1 MGRPSRA
8 PSAPKTA
15 GGRVEILS
23 RIERTLT
30 VASHVN
36 PVLSRA
42 DIPDT
47 TWLGSLSP
55 CQQHRVRDKRP
66 ELRSAEQAGKG
77 VSFIG
82 ATDTA
87 RKNKQ
92 MNKITVSLSGM

>member
-1 MGRPSRA
+1 M
-8 PSAPKTA
+8 
-15 GGRVEILS
+15 
-23 RIERTLT
+23 
-30 VASHVN
+30 
-36 PVLSRA
+36 
-42 DIPDT
+42 
-47 TWLGSLSP
+47 
-55 CQQHRVRDKRP
+55 RDKRP